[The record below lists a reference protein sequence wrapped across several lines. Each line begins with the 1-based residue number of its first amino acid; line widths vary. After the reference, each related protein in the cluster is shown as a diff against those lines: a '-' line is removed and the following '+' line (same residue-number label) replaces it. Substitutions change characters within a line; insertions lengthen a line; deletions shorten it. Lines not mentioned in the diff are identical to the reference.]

1 MPLFKIKSPGNVNA
15 FNDFFSDI
23 AKFQL
28 VDTKAL
34 TLDAG
39 IYIPEMD
46 SLSLNY
52 QNAGYDTTLSLPCLG
67 TIVLVLFAQIVLV
80 TLHVLVWLCNKYC
93 DNFNWLESKI
103 ARYLY
108 WNGSIRFFMEAYLDF
123 VMFSLLNIKTMS
135 ELDDRFVIV
144 KASNILSIILLTVS
158 MILPIA
164 MCIIWALKHKQWD
177 QDEFAERYGS
187 LLENTDYRQ
196 RKWYVLFVPMT
207 YFLRRLG
214 LGLVCIFWIDFFWGQ
229 VAIQLMTSVFVI
241 ILLHWAKPMGSRF
254 DTYIETFNE
263 IITLIT
269 LYCLMCFSDFILDEQ
284 RRSEL
289 G

>member
-1 MPLFKIKSPGNVNA
+1 MIY
-15 FNDFFSDI
+15 
-23 AKFQL
+23 
-28 VDTKAL
+28 AL
-34 TLDAG
+34 
-39 IYIPEMD
+39 
-46 SLSLNY
+46 S
-52 QNAGYDTTLSLPCLG
+52 
-67 TIVLVLFAQIVLV
+67 
-80 TLHVLVWLCNKYC
+80 KYLKKVQW
-93 DNFNWLESKI
+93 FESKI

-164 MCIIWALKHKQWD
+164 MCIIWALKYKQWD

-214 LGLVCIFWIDFFWGQ
+214 LGLVCIFWIEFFWGQ